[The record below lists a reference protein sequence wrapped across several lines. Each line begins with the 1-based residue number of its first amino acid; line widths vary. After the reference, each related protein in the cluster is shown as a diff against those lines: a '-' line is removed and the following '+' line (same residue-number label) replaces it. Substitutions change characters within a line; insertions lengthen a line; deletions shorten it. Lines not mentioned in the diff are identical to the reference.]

1 MVKQAIIPL
10 AGLGTRMLPLTK
22 VLPKELWPLGSKSIL
37 EHILD
42 ECFNAGV
49 KEVIFV
55 ISKKKNV
62 IKKYFLKN
70 KSLENAVKNKP
81 DILKKLIYLNR
92 ISKRIKFVYQD
103 KPSGLGHAV
112 MCAKKYISSKYFLL
126 LLPDDI
132 IKGKNCTKELIE
144 INKKKQS
151 SVIALKQVSKREV
164 KRYGIAGFSNKKKFK
179 INKMIEKPSIINA
192 PSRYAIIGRYLLN
205 KSIFKF
211 LKNKKSGKLGEIQIT
226 DAMNAMLSKES
237 FYGCKFKGK
246 YLDCG
251 TINGYIKSFVEI
263 NK

>member
-1 MVKQAIIPL
+1 M
-10 AGLGTRMLPLTK
+10 
-22 VLPKELWPLGSKSIL
+22 

-42 ECFNAGV
+42 ECFEAGV
-49 KEVIFV
+49 KEIIFV
-55 ISKKKNV
+55 ISKNKDV

-70 KSLENAVKNKP
+70 KLLEKAVKNKP
-81 DILKKLIYLNR
+81 DILKKLIYLNQL
-92 ISKRIKFVYQD
+92 SKRIKFVYQD
-103 KPSGLGHAV
+103 KPRGLGHAV
-112 MCAKKYISSKYFLL
+112 ICAQKYIKSKYFLL

-132 IKGKNCTKELIE
+132 IKDKNCTKELIT
-144 INKKKQS
+144 INKKNQS
-151 SVIALKQVSKREV
+151 SVLALKQVSKRDV

-179 INKMIEKPSIINA
+179 INRMIEKPSISNA
-192 PSRYAIIGRYLLN
+192 PSRFAIIGRYLLS

-211 LKNKKSGKLGEIQIT
+211 LRKQKSGKLGEIQIT

-251 TINGYIKSFVEI
+251 TIDGYTKSFVEI

>member
-1 MVKQAIIPL
+1 MIKQAIIPL

-22 VLPKELWPLGSKSIL
+22 VLPKELWPLGHKSIL

-42 ECFNAGV
+42 ECFEAGV
-49 KEVIFV
+49 KEIIFV
-55 ISKKKNV
+55 ISKNKDV

-70 KSLENAVKNKP
+70 KLLEKAVKNKP
-81 DILKKLIYLNR
+81 DILKKLTYLNH
-92 ISKRIKFVYQD
+92 ISNRIKFVYQD
-103 KPSGLGHAV
+103 KPRGLGHAV
-112 MCAKKYISSKYFLL
+112 MCAQKYIKSKYFLL

-132 IKGKNCTKELIE
+132 IKDKNCSKELIA
-144 INKKKQS
+144 INKKNQS
-151 SVIALKQVSKREV
+151 SVLALKQVSKREV

-179 INKMIEKPSIINA
+179 INRMIEKPSISNA
-192 PSRYAIIGRYLLN
+192 PSSFAIIGRYLLS

-211 LKNKKSGKLGEIQIT
+211 LRKQKSGKLGEIQIT
-226 DAMNAMLSKES
+226 DAMNAMLLKES

-251 TINGYIKSFVEI
+251 TIDGYTKSFVEA

>member
-22 VLPKELWPLGSKSIL
+22 ALPKELWPLGSKSIL

-55 ISKKKNV
+55 ISKNKNV
-62 IKKYFLKN
+62 IKKYFFKN

-92 ISKRIKFVYQD
+92 ISKKIKFVYQD
-103 KPSGLGHAV
+103 KPRGLGHAV
-112 MCAKKYISSKYFLL
+112 MCAKKYIKSKYFLL

-132 IKGKNCTKELIE
+132 IKGKNCSKELIL
-144 INKKKQS
+144 INKKNKS
-151 SVIALKQVSKREV
+151 SVLALKQVSKKEV
-164 KRYGIAGFSNKKKFK
+164 KRYGIASFSNKKKFR
-179 INKMIEKPSIINA
+179 INKMIEKPSITNA

-211 LKNKKSGKLGEIQIT
+211 LKKQKRGKLGEIQIT
-226 DAMNAMLSKES
+226 DAMNAMLLKES

-251 TINGYIKSFVEI
+251 TINGYIKSFIEI

>member
-22 VLPKELWPLGSKSIL
+22 ALPKELWPLGSKSIL

-42 ECFNAGV
+42 ECFNAGI
-49 KEVIFV
+49 KQVIFV
-55 ISKKKNV
+55 ISKKKSV

-70 KSLENAVKNKP
+70 KYLENSVKNKP
-81 DILKKLIYLNR
+81 EILKKLIYLNR
-92 ISKRIKFVYQD
+92 VSKKIKFVYQD

-112 MCAKKYISSKYFLL
+112 MCAKKYINSKYFLL

-132 IKGKNCTKELIE
+132 IKGKNCIKELIA
-144 INKKKQS
+144 INKKNQS
-151 SVIALKQVSKREV
+151 SVLALKQVSEKEV
-164 KRYGIAGFSNKKKFK
+164 RRYGVAGFSNKKKFK
-179 INKMIEKPSIINA
+179 INKMVEKPSIITA

-211 LKNKKSGKLGEIQIT
+211 LKKQKRGRLGEIQIT
-226 DAMNAMLSKES
+226 DAMNAMLLNES

-251 TINGYIKSFVEI
+251 TIKGYIKSFIEI
-263 NK
+263 NR